1 MKTTIKRNV
10 LVALMFGTLI
20 GYAKENTEP
29 TKAVGSKKVKV
40 EFNDVKKG
48 HTLTIKDEKGVQ
60 IYNREI
66 ESTGTFSKIFD
77 LSALE
82 NGNYIAELNKDF
94 EIIFK
99 TFNVKNGIVTFLT
112 EKNQKVFKPVV
123 RKKGDLIL
131 ISKIAF
137 DKQPLKVVLYYKDEE
152 IVRETIKGE
161 DYLKRVYKLSNSK
174 KGDYK
179 LVIHSNERM
188 YIKDFT
194 I

>member
-29 TKAVGSKKVKV
+29 TKKVGSNMVKV

-48 HTLTIKDEKGVQ
+48 HTLTIKDKKGVQ
-60 IYNREI
+60 IYSRII
-66 ESTGTFSKIFD
+66 ESTGTFSKTFD

-82 NGNYIAELNKDF
+82 NGNYVAELNKDF
-94 EIIFK
+94 EIILK
-99 TFNVKNGIVTFLT
+99 TFNVKNGIVTFLSK
-112 EKNQKVFKPVV
+112 KNQKVFKPVI

-137 DKQPLKVVLYYKDEE
+137 DKQPLKVVLYYEDEE
-152 IVRETIKGE
+152 IIRETIKGE
-161 DYLKRVYKLSNSK
+161 DYLKRIYKLSDSE

-179 LVIHSNERM
+179 IVILSNERM
-188 YIKDFT
+188 YIKDFR